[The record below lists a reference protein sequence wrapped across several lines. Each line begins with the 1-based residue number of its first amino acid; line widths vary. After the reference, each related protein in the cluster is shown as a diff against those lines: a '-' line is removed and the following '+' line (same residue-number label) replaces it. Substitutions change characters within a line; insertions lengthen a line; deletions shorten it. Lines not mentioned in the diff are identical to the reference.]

1 MKKRLLVLA
10 LIVLSSMSYADDNNL
25 KLLKEQGIMS
35 EEDYLI
41 LNDRYEEDGKQLY
54 SLLINGEMKNKVYP
68 VYVEKGNMYFPI
80 FSFFDTLNFTNY
92 EYDKEKG
99 TLEILLGDSLEEIS
113 VDVKKK
119 SVIKDFEQ
127 LNSQDS
133 DVLFQGNE
141 IYLSEELFKK
151 VFLNNLN
158 VSKSKQKINMTL
170 SFASPEEILIRLQN
184 NERILK
190 ENSAVNDMVF
200 TNKNSKLFEL
210 GYLRTEV
217 NQLFTK
223 DESEN
228 NGKFES
234 DWEADFEYQGAVL
247 FGELTA
253 EYNAKEHLFEDVAL
267 RYDDVWN
274 EHTFEIENHKYNE
287 SGSREWELSFRKD
300 KGYYVTGNKSY
311 IIRENVPIGSRVE
324 LIYMGTII
332 DIQNAENGNVVFTN
346 SEIKEDREYILK
358 IYTQDGKIF
367 TKTINTTS
375 DYNQQNKG
383 EVEYDF
389 NLRENHEIARPSL
402 ASSLYY
408 GVTNNLTMGLGYM
421 REPELINDEYEYLNK
436 GRGELIYSNTVYSLP
451 YTFRVG
457 GDKVFEDYT
466 YYVNEKSTKD
476 DYSYDFLGQIDIKKL
491 RLRAE
496 EINKGEF
503 YEDKKEQ
510 NFYARYSPFRELD
523 LTYEHERTEKHPDMY
538 GVSETEKDNIYTVE
552 FSKSLKNMLLTA
564 EYEKSDLEGI
574 TYGANVYYT
583 GWRTVTAKLENEW
596 KNDGKDYEVAFSVFS
611 NGNKYFDYNLEA
623 RYSEEFKDRFTFRFE
638 MNYDNWLNFE
648 SFVDKKGNQDYKIG
662 IDRITDLKNPTKKVK
677 SMESSPVKVLT
688 FLDLNDNNKFDK
700 DEGEYGVSKVDV
712 TIGEQTVTTDKKGV
726 AKFYGVP
733 NEILYDLNPTIQKPN
748 FLLGSNKIQIKGKNT
763 STIEAFIPIKPMV
776 SLTGVV
782 KIDDVLK
789 LSNIQKARMY
799 DDILVKIKDVNGKV
813 LDMAIPD
820 ETGVFEVSGLLP
832 QKYLI
837 EVNYMGIDYQ
847 IKGINEV
854 IKLEYIEKKNDDN
867 TIVFNIS
874 GNKISMKKGDELAH
888 VDY

>member
-1 MKKRLLVLA
+1 MRKRLLVLA
-10 LIVLSSMSYADDNNL
+10 LIVLSSLTYTEDNL
-25 KLLKEQGIMS
+25 KLLKDKGIMS
-35 EEDYLI
+35 EEEYLI
-41 LNDRYEEDGKQLY
+41 LNDNYEEDGKQLY
-54 SLLINGEMKNKVYP
+54 SLLINGEVKNKVYP
-68 VYVEKGNMYFPI
+68 VYVEKGSMYFPV
-80 FSFFDTLNFTNY
+80 FSFFDTLKFVNY
-92 EYDKEKG
+92 EYDKEKE
-99 TLEILLGDSLEEIS
+99 TLNILLGDSLEEVSIDIKNKS
-113 VDVKKK
+113 IVKKYEQLDVKD
-119 SVIKDFEQ
+119 KDI
-127 LNSQDS
+127 L
-133 DVLFQGNE
+133 LQGKE

-170 SFASPEEILIRLQN
+170 AFSSPDEILIRLQN

-190 ENSAVNDMVF
+190 ENSAINDITF
-200 TNKNSKLFEL
+200 TNSKSKLFEL

-217 NQLFTK
+217 NQIFTK
-223 DESEN
+223 EESEN
-228 NGKFES
+228 DGKFQS
-234 DWEADFEYQGAVL
+234 DWEANFEYQGAML

-253 EYNAKEHLFEDVAL
+253 EYDVREHQFEDIKL
-267 RYDDVWN
+267 RYDDIYN
-274 EHTFEIENHKYNE
+274 EHTFEIENHKYND
-287 SGSREWELSFRKD
+287 SGAREWELSFRKD
-300 KGYYVTGNKSY
+300 KGYYVTGSKNY
-311 IIRENVPIGSRVE
+311 IIRESVPIGSRVE

-346 SEIKEDREYILK
+346 TEIKEDREYTLK

-389 NLRENHEIARPSL
+389 NLRENHDIARPSL
-402 ASSLYY
+402 DTNIYY
-408 GVTNNLTMGLGYM
+408 GVTNNLTMGIGYM

-466 YYVNEKSTKD
+466 YSVNEKSTKD

-496 EINKGEF
+496 QINNGKF
-503 YEDKKEQ
+503 YENKKEQ
-510 NFYARYSPFRELD
+510 NFYAKYSPFRELD
-523 LTYEHERTEKHPDMY
+523 LIYEHERIQKHPDMY
-538 GVSETEKDNIYTVE
+538 GVSEVERDNTYTAE

-564 EYEKSDLEGI
+564 EYEKSDLEGT
-574 TYGANVYYT
+574 TYGLNAYYT

-596 KNDGKDYEVAFSVFS
+596 KNDGKDYEVALSIFS

-648 SFVDKKGNQDYKIG
+648 SFIDKKGNQDYKVG

-688 FLDLNDNNKFDK
+688 FLDLNNNNKFDK
-700 DEGEYGVSKVDV
+700 GERGVSKVEV
-712 TIGEQTVTTDKKGV
+712 TIGDQTVVTDKKGI

-733 NEILYDLNPTIQKPN
+733 NEILYELNPTIQKPN
-748 FLLGSNKIQIKGKNT
+748 FLLGSNKIQVKGKNT

-782 KIDDVLK
+782 KIDDILK

-799 DDILVKIKDVNGKV
+799 DDILVKIKDTNGKV

-832 QKYLI
+832 QEYMI
-837 EVNYMGIDYQ
+837 EINYMGIDYQ
-847 IKGINEV
+847 IKGMNEV
-854 IKLEYIEKKNDDN
+854 IQLQYIEKKEEVN

-874 GNKISMKKGDELAH
+874 GNRISMKKGDELAH
-888 VDY
+888 AQ